1 MWAITTTIAVILVL
15 IKKWLSERC
24 GNVDQP
30 NETPEVQQHPNPAY
44 SPGNV
49 SLLPLMVMHTPP
61 SSITTFSNASTPD
74 FPTVIEVEDEEEEEE
89 EPIGR
94 RTRLSCAKRLNF
106 SKTTEV

>member
-1 MWAITTTIAVILVL
+1 MILVL

-30 NETPEVQQHPNPAY
+30 NETPEVQQHPNPSY

-49 SLLPLMVMHTPP
+49 SLLPLMVMYTPP

-74 FPTVIEVEDEEEEEE
+74 FPTVIEVEDEEEE
-89 EPIGR
+89 PIGR
-94 RTRLSCAKRLNF
+94 RTKLRCAKRLNF

>member
-1 MWAITTTIAVILVL
+1 M
-15 IKKWLSERC
+15 
-24 GNVDQP
+24 DQP

-74 FPTVIEVEDEEEEEE
+74 FPTAIEVEDEEEEE
-89 EPIGR
+89 PIGS
-94 RTRLSCAKRLNF
+94 RTRLRCAKRLNF

>member
-74 FPTVIEVEDEEEEEE
+74 FPTVIEVEEEEE

>member
-30 NETPEVQQHPNPAY
+30 NKTPEVQQHPNPAY

-74 FPTVIEVEDEEEEEE
+74 FPTVIEVEEEEE